1 MGAMSLNKMSLSI
14 MTEFSVVSVVN
25 KPFKLSVVMLIVMA
39 QFHAPFGN
47 IF

>member
-14 MTEFSVVSVVN
+14 MAECSVMSVAN

-39 QFHAPFGN
+39 QFQAPFGN